1 MIHVIDASAL
11 LAVARGE
18 KGANLVLDLISTE
31 ACVVSSVNIAEVAAR
46 LVDLGLPVT
55 ELPHA
60 IAQFSVDAIDF
71 SQEQAILSAEMRPFT
86 KAIGL
91 SLGDRACIA
100 LAKSMNGCA
109 VTADRAW
116 LDISDAVGVSM
127 RLIR

>member
-18 KGANLVLDLISTE
+18 HGANFVLDLISTE
-31 ACVVSSVNIAEVAAR
+31 ECVISSVNVAELASK
-46 LVDLGLPVT
+46 LIDLGLPLM

-60 IAQFSVDAIDF
+60 IAQFNVDVIDF
-71 SQEQAILSAEMRPFT
+71 SHEQAILSAQMRPLT

-100 LAKSMNGCA
+100 LTKSLDGCA

-116 LDISDAVGVSM
+116 LDIADAFGVA
-127 RLIR
+127 IRFIR

>member
-1 MIHVIDASAL
+1 MIYVIDASAL

-18 KGANLVLDLISTE
+18 NGANFVLDLINTE
-31 ACVVSSVNIAEVAAR
+31 ECVISSVNVAEIASK
-46 LVDLGLPVT
+46 LIDLSLPLM

-60 IAQFSVDAIDF
+60 IAQFNVDVIDF
-71 SQEQAILSAEMRPFT
+71 NQEQAILSAQMRPLT

-100 LAKSMNGCA
+100 LAKSLDGCA

-116 LDISDAVGVSM
+116 LDIADAVGVSI

>member
-18 KGANLVLDLISTE
+18 NGANLVLDLISTE
-31 ACVVSSVNIAEVAAR
+31 DCVISSVNVAEIATR
-46 LVDLGLPVT
+46 LVDLGLPLR
-55 ELPHA
+55 ELPNA
-60 IAQFSVDAIDF
+60 IAQFHVAAVDFNQD
-71 SQEQAILSAEMRPFT
+71 QAILSAQMRPLT

-100 LAKSMNGCA
+100 LAKSLDGCA

-116 LDISDAVGVSM
+116 LDIADAVGVSI